1 MKKTAFF
8 FSQLSSS
15 AVNVHGS
22 PAPKRVKPMGFT
34 LIGLLVSAACKVMV
48 LPLYCLKKIHKNCT
62 SLRPQG
68 RTSRLPQANSSHL
81 HIFTQSAFT
90 LIELLVVIAII
101 AILAAMLLPALQRAR
116 SQAQTTQCK
125 NHLFQLGR
133 FMSMYADDNRDHYH
147 FAADGN
153 AVNSYGTFTKTTKP
167 FYTYVGRAASG
178 TNEPVKGAEV
188 FTCPAPPLI
197 AGSYAYYNF
206 GMNYNISRLAKY
218 NKRSRNPRQS
228 ETMLFM
234 DTTAYIANVTSYP
247 WTVNPYDQ
255 GANAAKKVVNRYS
268 LQMSRRHNQRA
279 NCVYLDGH
287 TGQVSDVTKCVT
299 NSLFF
304 TSDYK
309 PE

>member
-1 MKKTAFF
+1 MPYNACEA
-8 FSQLSSS
+8 S
-15 AVNVHGS
+15 ASCTESALHIC
-22 PAPKRVKPMGFT
+22 RRQMLHTVKP
-34 LIGLLVSAACKVMV
+34 C
-48 LPLYCLKKIHKNCT
+48 
-62 SLRPQG
+62 
-68 RTSRLPQANSSHL
+68 
-81 HIFTQSAFT
+81 FTQSAFT

-147 FAADGN
+147 FSADGN

-206 GMNYNISRLAKY
+206 GMNYNICRLAKY

-255 GANAAKKVVNRYS
+255 GGNAAKKAVNRYA

-287 TGQVSDVTKCVT
+287 TGQVSDVTKCVI

-304 TSDYK
+304 ASDYK